1 MSLGIWLE
9 AMSSGLGWRSRV
21 AKTKVS
27 DPVINGK
34 PASYCETCGACASS
48 ATSMHTIMK
57 SEIRDEE
64 SWVDGVAAHHGISG
78 PHIEE

>member
-21 AKTKVS
+21 AETKVS

-34 PASYCETCGACASS
+34 PALCCKTCGACTSL
-48 ATSMHTIMK
+48 ATSIHTIMK
-57 SEIRDEE
+57 NEIRDEE
-64 SWVDGVAAHHGISG
+64 SWVDGVAVYHLVVRVK
-78 PHIEE
+78 ED